1 MDIMRPNVQVN
12 LFTKPRKSYIYFSKL
27 LYQPLPETSW
37 TNFQAMKEQVDLLH
51 FAQTL
56 FVLLVSQI
64 WGSYCISGSSEHELQ
79 VYIY

>member
-1 MDIMRPNVQVN
+1 MKKLHL
-12 LFTKPRKSYIYFSKL
+12 LFKIA
-27 LYQPLPETSW
+27 LPTIAGNFW